1 MLIGILLF
9 LNVIF
14 LCAALYVMIESL
26 REKES
31 RASLF
36 GLAGLLF
43 HIILIPLIIW
53 VPALHVPIAIL
64 FCLYVLAFVIF
75 SIPSKP
81 DPKSLKGSMGHV
93 MGDVKR
99 FDERDTLFAR
109 TETFSPEMGQ
119 FEEYY
124 QRHPE
129 FKEYDDHQREQGMWS
144 RPPGTIDKHY
154 GPYLAMLGASDHAI
168 NLMGD
173 SAVVEPSSH
182 ASEDHLSPEQ
192 ATEMVKK
199 YARHL
204 GADLVGICKVNALWA
219 YTHRGAVYFDKSE
232 HGNELPE
239 SLPYALV
246 YAVEMSYEHVS
257 TAPHSPTMLESMHQY
272 ARGTFISTTLAQ
284 WFSGMG
290 YHARAQHVDHYDHLM
305 VPMAVDAGLGEM
317 GRLGYLIAPKF
328 GARIRVFG
336 VTTDM
341 PLIPDKPISVGAEQF
356 CNKCKKCATSC
367 PSGSIPLEEKTIHNG
382 IERWKL
388 NDQTCYDFWGK
399 AGTDCAIC
407 MAICPFNRPDT
418 PLHQLVRWMV
428 ARSSLAR
435 SIFPYIEN
443 LIYGKKWRPK
453 KFTSWLDY
461 NLDEKETF

>member
-1 MLIGILLF
+1 
-9 LNVIF
+9 
-14 LCAALYVMIESL
+14 
-26 REKES
+26 
-31 RASLF
+31 
-36 GLAGLLF
+36 
-43 HIILIPLIIW
+43 
-53 VPALHVPIAIL
+53 
-64 FCLYVLAFVIF
+64 
-75 SIPSKP
+75 
-81 DPKSLKGSMGHV
+81 
-93 MGDVKR
+93 
-99 FDERDTLFAR
+99 
-109 TETFSPEMGQ
+109 
-119 FEEYY
+119 
-124 QRHPE
+124 
-129 FKEYDDHQREQGMWS
+129 
-144 RPPGTIDKHY
+144 
-154 GPYLAMLGASDHAI
+154 
-168 NLMGD
+168 
-173 SAVVEPSSH
+173 
-182 ASEDHLSPEQ
+182 
-192 ATEMVKK
+192 
-199 YARHL
+199 
-204 GADLVGICKVNALWA
+204 
-219 YTHRGAVYFDKSE
+219 
-232 HGNELPE
+232 
-239 SLPYALV
+239 
-246 YAVEMSYEHVS
+246 
-257 TAPHSPTMLESMHQY
+257 
-272 ARGTFISTTLAQ
+272 
-284 WFSGMG
+284 MG

-305 VPMAVDAGLGEM
+305 VPLAVDAGLGEM